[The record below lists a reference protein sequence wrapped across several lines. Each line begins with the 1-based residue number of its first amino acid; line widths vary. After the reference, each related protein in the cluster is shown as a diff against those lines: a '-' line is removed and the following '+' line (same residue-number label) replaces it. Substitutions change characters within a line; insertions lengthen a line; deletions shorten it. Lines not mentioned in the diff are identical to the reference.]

1 MDNISGSANWTVCDT
16 PVKKKVVEEIEVKEK
31 IPYISPDLTALN
43 NLIVELE
50 DKYKLTPKKEV
61 NDALLYLNLAGKL
74 L

>member
-1 MDNISGSANWTVCDT
+1 MDNISGSANWTVCDA
-16 PVKKKVVEEIEVKEK
+16 PVKKEKVVKIEIKEK

-43 NLIVELE
+43 NLIEELE
-50 DKYKLTPKKEV
+50 NKYKLTPKKEV